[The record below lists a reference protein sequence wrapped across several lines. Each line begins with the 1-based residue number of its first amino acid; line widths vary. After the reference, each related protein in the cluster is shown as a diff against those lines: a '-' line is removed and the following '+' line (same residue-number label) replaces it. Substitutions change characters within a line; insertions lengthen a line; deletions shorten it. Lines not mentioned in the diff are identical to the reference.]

1 MPQSYYRF
9 LQLKASF
16 LFHWGIVFVCFQA
29 HAQEG
34 RPALAIE
41 TAESQRVKS
50 IIKNALPHQLENW
63 AIERESDTDGD
74 TWFHNGSVGYSSFF
88 SHEFKIRYVRKNV
101 SEDEKNKWR
110 TIAVDMAGIQ
120 KMMDETECEI
130 DVYVNAFEN
139 ELTTQGSLH
148 PKPIPPFPFVMV
160 GPHDARLCMGKGWKV
175 AKTTPL
181 DDGQTLYRF
190 EMPPSFTVPMTQIQS
205 ILILVKGSP
214 TVLDFFLKN
223 TDLKALKDLMGEN
236 KIPIPN
242 PSQAPPMEKTLAKP
256 LAGTNEIE
264 FTLNGGDFNQR
275 TVRLKPSVD
284 NQFGY
289 LRNNHPNRAITENA
303 ITRILISEDSD
314 FKTYTSAGFLDI
326 TIPFIRQ
333 TGQFETFPGSEKSSF
348 RGGINCWNGC
358 EYSFDSNGVTIKIT
372 SYDPVG
378 GFIEGTFEGDVKVG
392 YKIHEP
398 IGTDQQKRPDA
409 HIKGHFKVRR
419 QKDRY

>member
-1 MPQSYYRF
+1 MLLNPCSDRF
-9 LQLKASF
+9 VR
-16 LFHWGIVFVCFQA
+16 IVIRIFFSWAMVFFQV

-41 TAESQRVKS
+41 TAESKRVKS
-50 IIKNALPHQLENW
+50 IIRNALPHSLDNW
-63 AIERESDTDGD
+63 AIERESDTDGE
-74 TWFHNGSVGYSSFF
+74 TWFHNGSVGHSSFF

-101 SEDEKNKWR
+101 SEEEKDKWR
-110 TIAVDMAGIQ
+110 AIAVDMAGIQ

-139 ELTTQGSLH
+139 EVTTKGALK
-148 PKPIPPFPFVMV
+148 PKSMAPFSFALM
-160 GPHDARLCMGKGWKV
+160 GQHGARLCMGNDWKV

-181 DDGQTLYRF
+181 DDGQTMYRI
-190 EMPPSFTVPMTQIQS
+190 EMQPNLKLPMTQIQS
-205 ILILVKGSP
+205 ILIMVKGSP

-223 TDLKALKDLMGEN
+223 TDLNALKNLVGEN
-236 KIPIPN
+236 KISSPDPVKA
-242 PSQAPPMEKTLAKP
+242 PSSEKTLAKP
-256 LAGTNEIE
+256 LAGINEIE
-264 FTLNGGDFNQR
+264 FILNGGDFSQR
-275 TVRLKPSVD
+275 NIRLKHSVD

-303 ITRILISEDSD
+303 VTRILISEDSD
-314 FKTYTSAGFLDI
+314 YKTYNSAGFLDI

-333 TGQFETFPGSEKSSF
+333 TGQFEAFPGSEKSSF
-348 RGGINCWNGC
+348 RGGVNCWNGC

-372 SYDPVG
+372 TYDPVG

-409 HIKGHFKVRR
+409 YIKGHFKVRR